1 MRELTPRIAL
11 ELIAHEGIVT
21 ETYKDSV
28 GVWTWSVGIT
38 DASGHKVF
46 PRYKDKP
53 QPLEHC
59 IGVYLWLLREKY
71 LPPVLAAFGRHDP
84 SEAELGAALSFHWN
98 TGAIARAS
106 WIGRFVKGDVAGA
119 RTAMLEWARPKEL
132 LARRRREQALF
143 FDGKWSEDG
152 TALVYGVAKPSYQ
165 PARGQRVQ
173 VRALVEGLF
182 ADKTAPQP
190 APQPVSKSVPRSAPA
205 EAKQTWFDRLFE

>member
-1 MRELTPRIAL
+1 MRDLTPRIAL

-21 ETYKDSV
+21 EAYKDSV

-59 IGVYLWLLREKY
+59 IGVYMWLLREKY
-71 LPPVLAAFGRHDP
+71 LPPVLAAFGKHDP

-106 WIGRFVKGDVAGA
+106 WLGRFVRGDVEGA
-119 RTAMLEWARPKEL
+119 RRRMLDWARPKEL
-132 LARRRREQALF
+132 LARRRKEQALF

-165 PARGQRVQ
+165 PVRGRRVD
-173 VRALVEGLF
+173 VRGLVEGLF
-182 ADKTAPQP
+182 ADEP
-190 APQPVSKSVPRSAPA
+190 ASAP
-205 EAKQTWFDRLFE
+205 EAVAKEKTWFDRLFE

>member
-21 ETYKDSV
+21 EAYKDGV
-28 GVWTWSVGIT
+28 GVWTWSVGVT

-71 LPPVLAAFGRHDP
+71 LPAVLAAFGPHDP
-84 SEAELGAALSFHWN
+84 TEAELGAALSFHWN

-106 WIGRFVKGDVAGA
+106 WIGRFVAGDVAGA
-119 RTAMLEWARPKEL
+119 RKAMLDWARPSSL
-132 LARRRREQALF
+132 LARRKKEQALF
-143 FDGKWSEDG
+143 FDGKWCQDG
-152 TALVYGVAKPSYQ
+152 HAVVYRVAKPSYQ
-165 PARGQRVQ
+165 PSGGSRVDVRG
-173 VRALVEGLF
+173 LVEGLF
-182 ADKTAPQP
+182 TTAAITP
-190 APQPVSKSVPRSAPA
+190 ASAPA
-205 EAKQTWFDRLFE
+205 RTPASRASTAKTWFDRLFD

>member
-1 MRELTPRIAL
+1 MREITPRIAL

-21 ETYKDSV
+21 QAYKDSV

-38 DASGHKVF
+38 DASGHKVY

-71 LPPVLAAFGRHDP
+71 LPPVLTAFGSYDP
-84 SEAELGAALSFHWN
+84 TEAELGAALSFHWN

-106 WIGRFVKGDVAGA
+106 WIKRFVGGDRAGA
-119 RTAMLEWARPKEL
+119 RNAILDWARPASL
-132 LARRRREQALF
+132 LARRRLEQALF
-143 FDGKWSEDG
+143 FEGKWSGDG

-165 PARGQRVQ
+165 PSRGRRIA
-173 VRALVEGLF
+173 VRTLVEGLF
-182 ADKTAPQP
+182 DVPD
-190 APQPVSKSVPRSAPA
+190 PVPVPMAVNVARPPRS
-205 EAKQTWFDRLFE
+205 WFDRLFD

>member
-21 ETYKDSV
+21 EAYKDSV

-71 LPPVLAAFGRHDP
+71 LPPVLAAFGPHDP
-84 SEAELGAALSFHWN
+84 SEAQLGAALSFHWN

-106 WIGRFVKGDVAGA
+106 WIGRFVKGDIAGA
-119 RTAMLEWARPKEL
+119 RASMMEWARPKEVL
-132 LARRRREQALF
+132 ERRRKEQALF
-143 FDGKWSEDG
+143 FDSKWSGDG
-152 TALVYGVAKPSYQ
+152 TTLVHGVAKPSYQ
-165 PARGQRVQ
+165 PARGQRAQ

-182 ADKTAPQP
+182 ADNAQASP
-190 APQPVSKSVPRSAPA
+190 APVSAR
-205 EAKQTWFDRLFE
+205 QTWFDRLFD